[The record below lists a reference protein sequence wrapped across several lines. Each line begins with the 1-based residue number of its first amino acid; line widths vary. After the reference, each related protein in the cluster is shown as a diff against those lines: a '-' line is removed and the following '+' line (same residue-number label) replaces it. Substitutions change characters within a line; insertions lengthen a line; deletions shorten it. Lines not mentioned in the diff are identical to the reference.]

1 MHAGILLLVS
11 AIFIAGCV
19 KDSGM
24 KKTRIFTPV
33 YKTSAEVRAAIKSDA
48 AIAITNPGKIFV
60 QGNYIFLNEIGKGIH
75 IIDNTNPSSPVN
87 KAFINIPGNGDLA
100 VKGNILYADCFT
112 DLMAIDISNP
122 SSVSLKSFVPG
133 IFPDRQYILGY
144 QVPQNSI
151 ITDWVGR
158 DTVLDLEIQEGQGI
172 WRHGNYYTY
181 ITYAYPDMYLAAAY
195 NSTDAAAFKSNNSAN
210 GVAGSMSR
218 FALMQN
224 YLYAITTS
232 TLNVVNISNSTSPQW
247 NKTIS
252 LNAFAETIYPF
263 KDKLFIGSQT
273 GMFIYAVNN
282 PESPLPLG
290 QFQHIRNCD
299 PVVVDGD
306 YAYVTLHAG
315 AFCGGDLNELDVLD
329 IKDITNPSLT
339 KTYHLTNPQGLS
351 KDGNILVICDGADGL
366 KLFDA
371 KDPLDIKQL
380 STVSMAETYDVICYN
395 KIAIVSA
402 KDGLYQYDYSNASNP
417 KQLSKL
423 VIQH

>member
-48 AIAITNPGKIFV
+48 ATAITNPGKIFV

-122 SSVSLKSFVPG
+122 SAVSLKSYVPG
-133 IFPDRQYILGY
+133 IFPDRQYVLGY
-144 QVPQNSI
+144 QVPQNYVI
-151 ITDWVGR
+151 AEWTGR
-158 DTVLDLEIQEGQGI
+158 DTVVDLEIGEGQGI
-172 WRHGNYYTY
+172 WKNGNYYSY
-181 ITYAYPDMYLAAAY
+181 ITYAYPDMYYAAAY
-195 NSTDAAAFKSNNSAN
+195 NSASAAAPKSNNSSN

-224 YLYAITTS
+224 YLYAVTTS
-232 TLNVVNISNSTSPQW
+232 ALNVVNIANSSAPQW
-247 NKTIS
+247 NKTIN
-252 LNAFAETIYPF
+252 LNTFIETIYPF
-263 KDKLFIGSQT
+263 KNKLFIGSQT
-273 GMFIYAVNN
+273 GMLIYDVSN
-282 PESPLPLG
+282 PESPLAQG
-290 QFQHIRNCD
+290 QFQHIRSCD
-299 PVVVDGD
+299 PVIAEDN
-306 YAYVTLHAG
+306 YAYVTLHSG
-315 AFCGGDLNELDVLD
+315 AFCGGNNNELDVLD
-329 IKDITNPSLT
+329 IKDINNPSLL
-339 KTYHLTNPQGLS
+339 KTYSLTNPQGLS
-351 KDGNILVICDGADGL
+351 KDGNTLLICDGADGL

-371 KDPLDIKQL
+371 KNPLNVKQI
-380 STVSMAETYDVICYN
+380 STVSMPDAYDVICYN

-402 KDGLYQYDYSNASNP
+402 KDGLYQFDYSNASNP

-423 VIQH
+423 ALQH